1 MTAQNQRKIAI
12 IITVSVV
19 TVFVILLIALTVNL
33 VQLANVNSRK
43 AELEAQDAKLAQMIK
58 DNELAM
64 NEHQT
69 AAWIE
74 QYARDYLNMIGG
86 DEIYIQVKP

>member
-1 MTAQNQRKIAI
+1 MNAQNQRKIAI
-12 IITVSVV
+12 IITISVV

-33 VQLANVNSRK
+33 VQLANASSRK
-43 AELEAQDAKLAQMIK
+43 ADLEAQDAKLAQMIEE
-58 DNELAM
+58 NELAM

-86 DEIYIQVKP
+86 DEIRIEVKQ